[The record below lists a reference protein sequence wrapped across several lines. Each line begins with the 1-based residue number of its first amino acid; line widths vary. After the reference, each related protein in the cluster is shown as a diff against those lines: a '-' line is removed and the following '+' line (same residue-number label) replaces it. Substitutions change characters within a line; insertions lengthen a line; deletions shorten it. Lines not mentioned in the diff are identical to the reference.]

1 MPKPDKKTTYG
12 EQKRLTEK
20 EKYRVLA
27 ETQPFVEH
35 AKKLRAIPNQLD
47 EETQISPDTRAML
60 NSIAKDLEELNAVW
74 REYSTAYLNVNR
86 TQKDEMVKEV
96 NNMKRLLSG
105 LNRIKERMDAFQNS
119 KNPVDERK
127 VAEREE
133 FAKCYA
139 SVANIAGHYH
149 EMVSGTLVV
158 PKMIDEQKSKM
169 IMAKKDINIVSE
181 KSIKYMI
188 ELTAS
193 DEVVGAEMGY
203 EDQFDTPLFSHEPT
217 QDDIMQGKLGDCYFV
232 ASLSSVAA
240 NNPQIIR
247 DMMKDNGDGT
257 VTVRLYDEKEN
268 GKLEPIYINVE
279 KSVPVI
285 KLRKAD
291 GSQSVEDINAKGTL
305 WVQMLEKAF
314 AASNIHDNGMKKFS
328 ETERSYSDIIAG
340 TASNAYNVLFGR
352 QNFEVDAVEIYKHYS
367 DTEKPEN
374 MDRLFRQMKKSVD
387 SHHTIVSATYNK
399 YMSEILL
406 KEYNTELDKAKA
418 ECKKAGKSLLEEE
431 LLELK
436 KGVAS
441 KVFCGVN
448 VKFDIKPGIPVL
460 SDHGYTVIDTY
471 EKDGKK
477 YVLVRNPHAGKGYKE
492 GKPTEAD
499 KGYCEIPLEKYVG
512 MFGVTHIAKPLGAK
526 YYQNLSSEYHKPFS
540 KLYQG
545 FLSVQTRD
553 EKFTLGFSMSKESTR
568 LKNALKN
575 IQKLQEQQ
583 FPSRRAITEACQK
596 LEDAAKAYLVKHQN
610 DNIAK
615 MQDVTNHRIVIAK
628 ACMALTGSYLGL
640 LTEKRD
646 VQADIHR
653 IGRMMV
659 TERVRYVTQ
668 KSSENGQ
675 MQTDAQVSVTDMQ
688 VNKVLM
694 PIEGDRLFDIAL
706 RTPKLELLGKVVDE
720 VRKSESEKQMKATAP
735 KEEVKQTEAEK
746 AVNEKNTEVKEEL
759 KSEDFAIL

>member
-1 MPKPDKKTTYG
+1 MPKPTLG

-27 ETQPFVEH
+27 EKNYFKDH
-35 AKKLRAIPNQLD
+35 ANKLRAIPDQLD
-47 EETQISPDTRAML
+47 EETKISPETRLVLDSM
-60 NSIAKDLEELNAVW
+60 AKELEELNSVW
-74 REYSTAYLNVNR
+74 KEYLAAYLDVSR
-86 TQKDEMVKEV
+86 TQKAENAKEKS
-96 NNMKRLLSG
+96 NLIRLLDG
-105 LNRIKERMDAFQNS
+105 LEKITKQMEAYRNEKSSVE
-119 KNPVDERK
+119 ERK

-133 FAKCYA
+133 FAECYA
-139 SVANIAGHYH
+139 TVKNIAGHYH

-158 PKMIDEQKSKM
+158 PEMSDEQKSKM
-169 IMAKKDINIVSE
+169 ITAKKDINIVSE

-188 ELTAS
+188 ELTDS
-193 DEVVGAEMGY
+193 DEVVGADMGY

-217 QDDIMQGKLGDCYFV
+217 QDDIIQGKLGDCYFV

-240 NNPQIIR
+240 NNPQMIR

-285 KLRKAD
+285 RLRKAD

-314 AASNIHDNGMKKFS
+314 AASNIHDNGKKKFS
-328 ETERSYSDIIAG
+328 ETERSYSDIVAG
-340 TASNAYNVLFGR
+340 TARIAYRVLFGR
-352 QNFEVDAVEIYKHYS
+352 QNFEVDVVEIYKHYS

-387 SHHTIVSATYNK
+387 SHHTIVSATFNT
-399 YMSEILL
+399 YMSENLL
-406 KEYNTELDKAKA
+406 KEYNTELDKAKT

-436 KGVAS
+436 KDVAA
-441 KVFCGVN
+441 KVFCGVT

-460 SDHGYTVIDTY
+460 ADHGYTVIDAY

-492 GKPTEAD
+492 GKFTEEA

-512 MFGVTHIAKPLGAK
+512 MFGGAHIAKPLGSK
-526 YYQNLSSEYHKPFS
+526 YYQDLSSEYHKPFS

-553 EKFTLGFSMSKESTR
+553 EKFTWGFSMSKESTR

-615 MQDVTNHRIVIAK
+615 MQDVTNRRIVIAK

-659 TERVRYVTQ
+659 TERGVFVTQ
-668 KSSENGQ
+668 KVSNSEKVDSRAKNIF
-675 MQTDAQVSVTDMQ
+675 TDARVKKSLSAID
-688 VNKVLM
+688 
-694 PIEGDRLFDIAL
+694 GDKLFDIAL
-706 RTPKLELLGKVVDE
+706 HNPAHEIPGKVLDE
-720 VRKSESEKQMKATAP
+720 LKLTKGMNEKQAK
-735 KEEVKQTEAEK
+735 
-746 AVNEKNTEVKEEL
+746 TEVQKEATVESVKGL
-759 KSEDFAIL
+759 